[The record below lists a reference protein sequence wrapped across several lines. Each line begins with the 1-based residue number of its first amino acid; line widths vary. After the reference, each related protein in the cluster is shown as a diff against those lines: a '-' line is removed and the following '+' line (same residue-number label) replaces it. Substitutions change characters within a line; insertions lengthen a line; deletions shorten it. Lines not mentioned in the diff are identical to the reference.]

1 MKLHNQH
8 RNVELIINQELLE
21 KISQLGIDHYP
32 NEFGGFLI
40 GKYSDDYNT
49 LFITDYILPKSYKGS
64 RSLFERSSKGTKSLF
79 SKLFNIKKEIYVG
92 EWHTHPNGSTRYS
105 DIDLR
110 AMINIESSPSVNI
123 KNPVLLILSVSE
135 KKLNQATFYIYED
148 KKLIP
153 YE

>member
-1 MKLHNQH
+1 MKLHNKH

-64 RSLFERSSKGTKSLF
+64 RSLFERSAKGTKSLF
-79 SKLFNIKKEIYVG
+79 SKLFKIKKEIYVG

-135 KKLNQATFYIYED
+135 KKLNQATFYIYEN